1 MENIIQQIADKSIG
15 EINHRIDRIIDMHI
29 PIVDV
34 IDSGINIME
43 GDELTELTL
52 KVKQQILFTLI
63 KQVTK

>member
-1 MENIIQQIADKSIG
+1 MENIIQQCADKCIS

-34 IDSGINIME
+34 IDSGVNIME
-43 GDELTELTL
+43 GDELNELTL

>member
-1 MENIIQQIADKSIG
+1 MQNIIQQCADKCIS
-15 EINHRIDRIIDMHI
+15 EINHRIDRIIDMQL
-29 PIVDV
+29 D
-34 IDSGINIME
+34 IDIE

>member
-15 EINHRIDRIIDMHI
+15 EINHRIDRIIDMHL

-43 GDELTELTL
+43 GDELNELTL

>member
-1 MENIIQQIADKSIG
+1 MENIIQQIADKSIS
-15 EINHRIDRIIDMHI
+15 EINHRIDRIINMHL

-34 IDSGINIME
+34 IDSGVNIME
-43 GDELTELTL
+43 GDELNELTL

>member
-15 EINHRIDRIIDMHI
+15 EINHRIDRIIDMHL
-29 PIVDV
+29 PIIDV

-43 GDELTELTL
+43 GDELNELTL

>member
-15 EINHRIDRIIDMHI
+15 EINHRIDRIIDMHL